1 MKNLSK
7 QIAKIVKNNFYIMKF
22 AWKLCPKRIACE
34 GIWRALNYFEW
45 LFFSGV
51 FMKKIIAMIE
61 KKSSFDKI
69 IFFVMLTVV
78 VFFFVNLFNSW
89 YDNCIKPQTDIDVYK
104 GLYQKL
110 YKKAQNADLSCFE
123 NSDFYDRYMMALEDA
138 DQRLLE
144 TINNIWAIVMG
155 AVAVAV
161 SWYMMFALDK
171 WVILFVAAPLIG
183 NFVFATALNKISYQ
197 IYEESV
203 IFKRIADYV
212 NRMVHLAD
220 YAKDVRLTGIFHV
233 MQKKHTKSQEG
244 ITKVIDSYKKK
255 SILYGWGYL
264 FLTYSTIFEGVL
276 FYGAYRTM
284 VSKSMSLAEFTVL
297 SSIMVAVS
305 SVLIDFT
312 QALLSSFKNS
322 YFIENL
328 RVFLEHKPQIPED
341 TDGIIPDEKIREIA
355 FKNVSFHYR
364 NGKPVL
370 KDISFHIQE
379 GKTCALV
386 GFNGAG
392 KTTIIKLLLRLYDP
406 TDGEILVNG
415 INIKD
420 YNLKEYRKLFATAF
434 QDGRIFARDIRE
446 NVWMREV
453 PCVESEKKEIDAKV
467 WEALELAGIRD
478 LVEKLPDKLD
488 TILTKEF
495 ADDGIVMSGGQ
506 YQKIVAARAFAAD
519 KPVLVFDEPSSALDP
534 IAEYQL
540 FHGIEKAKEGK
551 ILFFISHRL
560 SSVQNA
566 QEILLLRNGRIIERG
581 THKLLMREDGEYA
594 KLYKMQAQNYSF
606 FWNIRYGLAIIFVL
620 RKRDMPLSIWLF

>member
-1 MKNLSK
+1 
-7 QIAKIVKNNFYIMKF
+7 MKF

-61 KKSSFDKI
+61 AKSSFDKI
-69 IFFVMLTVV
+69 ILFIMLTVV

-155 AVAVAV
+155 AVAV
-161 SWYMMFALDK
+161 SWYMMYALDK

-276 FYGAYRTM
+276 
-284 VSKSMSLAEFTVL
+284 
-297 SSIMVAVS
+297 
-305 SVLIDFT
+305 IDFT

-341 TDGIIPDEKIREIA
+341 TGGIMPDEKER
-355 FKNVSFHYR
+355 
-364 NGKPVL
+364 PVHW
-370 KDISFHIQE
+370 S
-379 GKTCALV
+379 
-386 GFNGAG
+386 
-392 KTTIIKLLLRLYDP
+392 
-406 TDGEILVNG
+406 
-415 INIKD
+415 
-420 YNLKEYRKLFATAF
+420 
-434 QDGRIFARDIRE
+434 
-446 NVWMREV
+446 
-453 PCVESEKKEIDAKV
+453 
-467 WEALELAGIRD
+467 D
-478 LVEKLPDKLD
+478 LMEQEKL
-488 TILTKEF
+488 
-495 ADDGIVMSGGQ
+495 
-506 YQKIVAARAFAAD
+506 R
-519 KPVLVFDEPSSALDP
+519 
-534 IAEYQL
+534 
-540 FHGIEKAKEGK
+540 
-551 ILFFISHRL
+551 
-560 SSVQNA
+560 
-566 QEILLLRNGRIIERG
+566 
-581 THKLLMREDGEYA
+581 
-594 KLYKMQAQNYSF
+594 
-606 FWNIRYGLAIIFVL
+606 
-620 RKRDMPLSIWLF
+620 

>member
-22 AWKLCPKRIACE
+22 AWKLCPKRIAIE

-89 YDNCIKPQTDIDVYK
+89 YDNCIKP
-104 GLYQKL
+104 
-110 YKKAQNADLSCFE
+110 QNADLSCFE

-355 FKNVSFHYR
+355 
-364 NGKPVL
+364 L
-370 KDISFHIQE
+370 KMSVF
-379 GKTCALV
+379 
-386 GFNGAG
+386 
-392 KTTIIKLLLRLYDP
+392 II
-406 TDGEILVNG
+406 G
-415 INIKD
+415 
-420 YNLKEYRKLFATAF
+420 
-434 QDGRIFARDIRE
+434 
-446 NVWMREV
+446 M
-453 PCVESEKKEIDAKV
+453 ES
-467 WEALELAGIRD
+467 R
-478 LVEKLPDKLD
+478 
-488 TILTKEF
+488 F
-495 ADDGIVMSGGQ
+495 
-506 YQKIVAARAFAAD
+506 
-519 KPVLVFDEPSSALDP
+519 
-534 IAEYQL
+534 
-540 FHGIEKAKEGK
+540 
-551 ILFFISHRL
+551 
-560 SSVQNA
+560 
-566 QEILLLRNGRIIERG
+566 
-581 THKLLMREDGEYA
+581 
-594 KLYKMQAQNYSF
+594 
-606 FWNIRYGLAIIFVL
+606 
-620 RKRDMPLSIWLF
+620 